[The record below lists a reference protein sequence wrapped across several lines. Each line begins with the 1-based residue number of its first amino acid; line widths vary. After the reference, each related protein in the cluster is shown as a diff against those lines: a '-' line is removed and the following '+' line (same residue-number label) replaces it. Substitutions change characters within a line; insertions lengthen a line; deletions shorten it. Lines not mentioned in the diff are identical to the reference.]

1 VFLDEPTTGFD
12 PTARRQAWEMIA
24 NLRRLGKT
32 VFLTTHY
39 MEEAQRLADRVAII
53 VRGEIVAEGPPDELG
68 ERAEDAVEIRFRL
81 PDGVAID
88 AIPAADPSLT
98 MREDGLVAFHT
109 DRPVEVLNQLTGW
122 ALERGLALDDL
133 EVVRPNLEDVY
144 LRLTSAQ

>member
-1 VFLDEPTTGFD
+1 
-12 PTARRQAWEMIA
+12 
-24 NLRRLGKT
+24 
-32 VFLTTHY
+32 
-39 MEEAQRLADRVAII
+39 
-53 VRGEIVAEGPPDELG
+53 
-68 ERAEDAVEIRFRL
+68 VEIRFRL

-88 AIPAADPSLT
+88 AIPAADPSPT

-109 DRPVEVLNQLTGW
+109 DRPVEALNQLTGW